1 MNSIFHLHILPNF
14 RGVGNILNM
23 NPARKDKAERLV
35 NLTMALLETRRPL
48 GKEEIFANVAGYSG
62 TPEAMERMFERDKDD
77 LRDLNIEILV
87 EAKDK
92 YFDDE
97 VGYRIA
103 KVNFEMPATEFTS
116 SEIYWLSVAA
126 NIWRGAALENLA
138 QDALLKIQS
147 TNAEYLPLE
156 PLASMPII
164 QTSEPIF
171 FALWSSINHKELISF
186 QYKGIDGVI
195 AERKVA
201 PYSLV
206 SRRGHWYL
214 IAKERSSNEFKRFRL
229 SRFQSQPE
237 IISDEDA
244 YEISADY
251 DVNDYI
257 KDISEHLIEKAE
269 LLIKPGCG
277 SAIRQL
283 GKFELLKSD
292 DVEWER
298 IQFKNVD
305 FDLLVYN
312 ILWCGPDVKVIN
324 PDTLVKSV
332 TQSLSEVLSKHGAQ

>member
-1 MNSIFHLHILPNF
+1 
-14 RGVGNILNM
+14 M
-23 NPARKDKAERLV
+23 NPARKDKAERLI

-103 KVNFEMPATEFTS
+103 KVNFEMPATDFTS

-156 PLASMPII
+156 PLASMPMI
-164 QTSEPIF
+164 QTSEPMF

-237 IISDEDA
+237 IISAEEA

-257 KDISEHLIEKAE
+257 QDISEHLIEKAE
-269 LLIKPGCG
+269 LLIRPGSG

-283 GKFELLKSD
+283 GKFELLDSSD
-292 DVEWER
+292 AEWER
-298 IQFKNVD
+298 IQLRNID

-312 ILWCGPDVKVIN
+312 ILWCGPDVKVNN
-324 PDTLVKSV
+324 PETLVESV
-332 TQSLSEVLSKHGAQ
+332 TQSLAEILRKHGA

>member
-1 MNSIFHLHILPNF
+1 
-14 RGVGNILNM
+14 M

-298 IQFKNVD
+298 IQLKNVD

-324 PDTLVKSV
+324 PETLVKSV

>member
-1 MNSIFHLHILPNF
+1 
-14 RGVGNILNM
+14 M
-23 NPARKDKAERLV
+23 NPARKDKAERLI

-62 TPEAMERMFERDKDD
+62 TSEAMERMFERDKDD

-103 KVNFEMPATEFTS
+103 KVNFEMPTADFTS

-138 QDALLKIQS
+138 QDALFKIQS

-171 FALWSSINHKELISF
+171 FALWSSTNQKEFISF

-195 AERKVA
+195 ANREVA

-214 IAKERSSNEFKRFRL
+214 IS
-229 SRFQSQPE
+229 
-237 IISDEDA
+237 
-244 YEISADY
+244 
-251 DVNDYI
+251 
-257 KDISEHLIEKAE
+257 
-269 LLIKPGCG
+269 
-277 SAIRQL
+277 
-283 GKFELLKSD
+283 
-292 DVEWER
+292 
-298 IQFKNVD
+298 
-305 FDLLVYN
+305 
-312 ILWCGPDVKVIN
+312 
-324 PDTLVKSV
+324 
-332 TQSLSEVLSKHGAQ
+332 

>member
-1 MNSIFHLHILPNF
+1 
-14 RGVGNILNM
+14 M
-23 NPARKDKAERLV
+23 NPARKDKAERLI

-103 KVNFEMPATEFTS
+103 KVNFEMPATDFTS

-156 PLASMPII
+156 PLASMPMI
-164 QTSEPIF
+164 QTSEPMF

-237 IISDEDA
+237 IISAEDA

-257 KDISEHLIEKAE
+257 QDISEHLIEKAE
-269 LLIKPGCG
+269 LLIRPGSG

-283 GKFELLKSD
+283 GKFELLDSSD
-292 DVEWER
+292 AEWER
-298 IQFKNVD
+298 IQLRNID

-312 ILWCGPDVKVIN
+312 ILWCGPDVKVNN
-324 PDTLVKSV
+324 PETLVESV
-332 TQSLSEVLSKHGAQ
+332 TQSLAEILRKHGA

>member
-1 MNSIFHLHILPNF
+1 
-14 RGVGNILNM
+14 M
-23 NPARKDKAERLV
+23 NPARKDKAERLI

-48 GKEEIFANVAGYSG
+48 GKDEIFANVAGYSG
-62 TPEAMERMFERDKDD
+62 TAEAMERMLERDKDD

-103 KVNFEMPATEFTS
+103 KVNFEMPTTVFSS

-138 QDALLKIQS
+138 QDALFKIQS

-171 FALWSSINHKELISF
+171 FALWSSINQKEMISF
-186 QYKGIDGVI
+186 QYKGIDGLI
-195 AERKVA
+195 AERTVA

-214 IAKERSSNEFKRFRL
+214 IAKESSSDEFKRFRL

-237 IISDEDA
+237 IISSESA
-244 YEISADY
+244 FEISTYY
-251 DVNDYI
+251 DVSYYV
-257 KDISEHLIEKAE
+257 KDISEHLIENAE
-269 LLIKPGCG
+269 ILIKPG
-277 SAIRQL
+277 
-283 GKFELLKSD
+283 
-292 DVEWER
+292 
-298 IQFKNVD
+298 
-305 FDLLVYN
+305 
-312 ILWCGPDVKVIN
+312 
-324 PDTLVKSV
+324 
-332 TQSLSEVLSKHGAQ
+332 

>member
-1 MNSIFHLHILPNF
+1 
-14 RGVGNILNM
+14 M
-23 NPARKDKAERLV
+23 NPARKDKAERLI

-103 KVNFEMPATEFTS
+103 KVNFEMPMTDFTS

-138 QDALLKIQS
+138 QDALFKIQS

-171 FALWSSINHKELISF
+171 FALWSSINQKEFISF

-195 AERKVA
+195 ANREVA

-214 IAKERSSNEFKRFRL
+214 IAKEISSNEFKRFRL

-237 IISDEDA
+237 IVSAENA
-244 YEISADY
+244 FEISVDY

-269 LLIKPGCG
+269 ILIKPGAG
-277 SAIRQL
+277 GAIRQL
-283 GKFELLKSD
+283 GKFEILDSGD
-292 DVEWER
+292 TEWER
-298 IQFKNVD
+298 IQLENVD

-312 ILWCGPDVKVIN
+312 ILWCGPDVKVIR
-324 PDTLVKSV
+324 PETLVKSV
-332 TQSLSEVLSKHGAQ
+332 TQGLSEVLSKHGAQ

>member
-1 MNSIFHLHILPNF
+1 
-14 RGVGNILNM
+14 M
-23 NPARKDKAERLV
+23 NPARKDKAERLI

-103 KVNFEMPATEFTS
+103 KVNFEMPTTDFNS

-138 QDALLKIQS
+138 QDALFKIQS

-171 FALWSSINHKELISF
+171 FALWSSINQKEFISF

-195 AERKVA
+195 AKREVA

-214 IAKERSSNEFKRFRL
+214 IAQESSTNEFKRFRL

-237 IISDEDA
+237 IVSAENA
-244 YEISADY
+244 FEISSDY

-269 LLIKPGCG
+269 ILIKPGSG
-277 SAIRQL
+277 GAIRQL
-283 GKFELLKSD
+283 GKLEILDSSD
-292 DVEWER
+292 TEWER
-298 IQFKNVD
+298 IQLENVD

-312 ILWCGPDVKVIN
+312 ILWCGPDVKVIK
-324 PDTLVKSV
+324 PETLVKSV
-332 TQSLSEVLSKHGAQ
+332 TQGLSEVLSKHGAQ

>member
-1 MNSIFHLHILPNF
+1 
-14 RGVGNILNM
+14 M

-48 GKEEIFANVAGYSG
+48 SKEEIFANVAGYSG

-77 LRDLNIEILV
+77 LRDLNIQILV
-87 EAKDK
+87 EPKDK

-103 KVNFEMPATEFTS
+103 KVNFEMPETDFTS

-147 TNAEYLPLE
+147 TNADYVPIE
-156 PLASMPII
+156 PLASMPLI

-171 FALWSSINHKELISF
+171 FALWSSINRKEIISF
-186 QYKGIDGVI
+186 QYKGIDGAV

-201 PYSLV
+201 PHSLV

-214 IAKERSSNEFKRFRL
+214 IAKEISSSEFKRFRL
-229 SRFQSQPE
+229 SRFQTQPE
-237 IISDEDA
+237 IISTENA
-244 YEISADY
+244 FEVTVDY
-251 DVNDYI
+251 RVNDYL
-257 KDISEHLIEKAE
+257 KDISEHLIDEAE
-269 LLIKPGCG
+269 ILIKPGSG

-283 GKFELLKSD
+283 GKCQVLDSSNS
-292 DVEWER
+292 EWER
-298 IQFKNVD
+298 VRLENVD

-312 ILWCGPDVKVIN
+312 ILWCGPDVKVIR
-324 PDTLVKSV
+324 PKSLVESV
-332 TQSLSEVLSKHGAQ
+332 TQGLAEVLSKHGAE

>member
-1 MNSIFHLHILPNF
+1 
-14 RGVGNILNM
+14 M
-23 NPARKDKAERLV
+23 NPARKDKAERLI

-62 TPEAMERMFERDKDD
+62 TSEAMERMFERDKDD

-103 KVNFEMPATEFTS
+103 KVNFEMPTADFTS

-138 QDALLKIQS
+138 QDALFKIQS

-171 FALWSSINHKELISF
+171 FALWSSINQKEFISF

-195 AERKVA
+195 ANREVA

-214 IAKERSSNEFKRFRL
+214 IAKEISSNQFKRFRL

-237 IISDEDA
+237 IVSAEHA
-244 YEISADY
+244 FEILVDY

-269 LLIKPGCG
+269 ILMKTG
-277 SAIRQL
+277 SGGAIRQL
-283 GKFELLKSD
+283 GKFEILDSGD
-292 DVEWER
+292 TEWER
-298 IQFKNVD
+298 IQLENVD

-312 ILWCGPDVKVIN
+312 ILWCGPDVKVIG
-324 PDTLVKSV
+324 PETLVKSV
-332 TQSLSEVLSKHGAQ
+332 TQGLSEVLSKHGAQ

>member
-1 MNSIFHLHILPNF
+1 
-14 RGVGNILNM
+14 M

-48 GKEEIFANVAGYSG
+48 SKEEIFANVAGYSG

-77 LRDLNIEILV
+77 LRDLNIQILV
-87 EAKDK
+87 EPKDK

-103 KVNFEMPATEFTS
+103 KVNFEMPETNFTS

-138 QDALLKIQS
+138 QDALFKIQS
-147 TNAEYLPLE
+147 TNADYVPIE
-156 PLASMPII
+156 PLASMPLI

-171 FALWSSINHKELISF
+171 FALWSSINRKEIISF
-186 QYKGIDGVI
+186 QYKGIDGAV

-201 PYSLV
+201 PHSLV

-214 IAKERSSNEFKRFRL
+214 IAKEISSSEFKRFRL
-229 SRFQSQPE
+229 SRFQTQPE
-237 IISDEDA
+237 IISTENA
-244 YEISADY
+244 FEVTVDY
-251 DVNDYI
+251 RVNDYL
-257 KDISEHLIEKAE
+257 KDISEHLIDEAE
-269 LLIKPGCG
+269 ILIKPGSG

-283 GKFELLKSD
+283 GKCQVLDSSNS
-292 DVEWER
+292 EWER
-298 IQFKNVD
+298 VRLENVD

-312 ILWCGPDVKVIN
+312 ILWCGPDVKVIR
-324 PDTLVKSV
+324 PKSLVESV
-332 TQSLSEVLSKHGAQ
+332 TQGLAEVLSKHGAE

>member
-1 MNSIFHLHILPNF
+1 
-14 RGVGNILNM
+14 M
-23 NPARKDKAERLV
+23 NPARKDKAERLI

-62 TPEAMERMFERDKDD
+62 TPEAMERMFERDKED

-103 KVNFEMPATEFTS
+103 KVNFEMPTTDFNS

-138 QDALLKIQS
+138 QDALFKIQS

-171 FALWSSINHKELISF
+171 FALWSSINQKEFISF

-195 AERKVA
+195 AKREVA

-214 IAKERSSNEFKRFRL
+214 IAKESSTNEFKRFRL

-237 IISDEDA
+237 IVSAENA
-244 YEISADY
+244 FEISADY

-269 LLIKPGCG
+269 ILIKPGSG
-277 SAIRQL
+277 GAIRQL
-283 GKFELLKSD
+283 GKLEILDSSD
-292 DVEWER
+292 TEWER
-298 IQFKNVD
+298 IQLENVD

-312 ILWCGPDVKVIN
+312 ILWCGPDVKVIK
-324 PDTLVKSV
+324 PETLVKSV
-332 TQSLSEVLSKHGAQ
+332 TQGLSEVLSKHGAQ

>member
-1 MNSIFHLHILPNF
+1 
-14 RGVGNILNM
+14 M
-23 NPARKDKAERLV
+23 NPARKDKAERLI

-103 KVNFEMPATEFTS
+103 KVNFEMPTTDFNS

-138 QDALLKIQS
+138 QDALFKIQS

-171 FALWSSINHKELISF
+171 FALWSSINQKEFISF

-195 AERKVA
+195 AKREVA

-214 IAKERSSNEFKRFRL
+214 IAKESSTNEFKRFRL

-237 IISDEDA
+237 IVSAENA
-244 YEISADY
+244 FEISSDY

-269 LLIKPGCG
+269 ILIKPGSG
-277 SAIRQL
+277 GAIRQL
-283 GKFELLKSD
+283 GKLEILDSSD
-292 DVEWER
+292 TEWER
-298 IQFKNVD
+298 IQLENVD

-312 ILWCGPDVKVIN
+312 ILWCGPDVKVIK
-324 PDTLVKSV
+324 PETLVKSV
-332 TQSLSEVLSKHGAQ
+332 TQVLSEVLSKHGAQ

>member
-1 MNSIFHLHILPNF
+1 
-14 RGVGNILNM
+14 M
-23 NPARKDKAERLV
+23 NPARKDKAERLI

-62 TPEAMERMFERDKDD
+62 TSEAMERMFERDKDD

-103 KVNFEMPATEFTS
+103 KVNFEMPMTDFTS

-138 QDALLKIQS
+138 QDALFKIQS

-171 FALWSSINHKELISF
+171 FALWSSINQKEFISF

-195 AERKVA
+195 ANREVA

-214 IAKERSSNEFKRFRL
+214 IAKEISSNEFKRFRL

-237 IISDEDA
+237 IVSAENA
-244 YEISADY
+244 FEISVDY

-269 LLIKPGCG
+269 ILMKPGAG
-277 SAIRQL
+277 GAIRQL
-283 GKFELLKSD
+283 GKFKILDSGD
-292 DVEWER
+292 TEWER
-298 IQFKNVD
+298 IQLENVD

-312 ILWCGPDVKVIN
+312 ILWCGPDVKVIR
-324 PDTLVKSV
+324 PETLVKSV
-332 TQSLSEVLSKHGAQ
+332 IQGLSEVLSKHGEQ

>member
-1 MNSIFHLHILPNF
+1 
-14 RGVGNILNM
+14 M

-48 GKEEIFANVAGYSG
+48 SKEEIFANVAGYSG

-77 LRDLNIEILV
+77 LRDLNIQILV
-87 EAKDK
+87 EPKDK

-103 KVNFEMPATEFTS
+103 KVNFEMPETDFTS

-138 QDALLKIQS
+138 QDALFKIQS
-147 TNAEYLPLE
+147 TNADYVPIE
-156 PLASMPII
+156 PLVSMPLI

-171 FALWSSINHKELISF
+171 FALWSSINRKEMISF
-186 QYKGIDGVI
+186 QYKGIDGTV

-201 PYSLV
+201 PHSLV

-214 IAKERSSNEFKRFRL
+214 IAKEISSSEFKRFRL
-229 SRFQSQPE
+229 SRFQTQPE
-237 IISDEDA
+237 IISTENA
-244 YEISADY
+244 FEVTVDY
-251 DVNDYI
+251 QVNDYL
-257 KDISEHLIEKAE
+257 KDISEHLIDEAE
-269 LLIKPGCG
+269 LLIKPGSG

-283 GKFELLKSD
+283 GKCQVLDSSNS
-292 DVEWER
+292 EWER
-298 IQFKNVD
+298 VRLENVD

-312 ILWCGPDVKVIN
+312 ILWCGPDVKVIR
-324 PDTLVKSV
+324 PKSLVESV
-332 TQSLSEVLSKHGAQ
+332 TQGLAEVLSKHGAE

>member
-1 MNSIFHLHILPNF
+1 
-14 RGVGNILNM
+14 M

-48 GKEEIFANVAGYSG
+48 SKEEIFANVAGYSG

-77 LRDLNIEILV
+77 LRDLNIQILV
-87 EAKDK
+87 EPKDK

-103 KVNFEMPATEFTS
+103 KVNFEMPETNFTS

-138 QDALLKIQS
+138 QDALFKIQS
-147 TNAEYLPLE
+147 TNADYVPIE
-156 PLASMPII
+156 PLASMPLI

-171 FALWSSINHKELISF
+171 FALWSSINRKEIISF
-186 QYKGIDGVI
+186 QYKGIDGAV

-201 PYSLV
+201 PHSLV

-214 IAKERSSNEFKRFRL
+214 IAKEISSSEFKRFRL
-229 SRFQSQPE
+229 SRFQTQPE
-237 IISDEDA
+237 IISTENA
-244 YEISADY
+244 FEVTVDY
-251 DVNDYI
+251 QVNDYL
-257 KDISEHLIEKAE
+257 KDISEHLIDEAE
-269 LLIKPGCG
+269 ILIKPGSG

-283 GKFELLKSD
+283 GKCQVLDSSNS
-292 DVEWER
+292 EWER
-298 IQFKNVD
+298 VRLENVD

-312 ILWCGPDVKVIN
+312 ILWCGPDVKVIR
-324 PDTLVKSV
+324 PKSLVESV
-332 TQSLSEVLSKHGAQ
+332 TQGLAEVLSKHGAE

>member
-1 MNSIFHLHILPNF
+1 
-14 RGVGNILNM
+14 M

-48 GKEEIFANVAGYSG
+48 SKEEIFANVAGYSG

-77 LRDLNIEILV
+77 LRDLNIQILV
-87 EAKDK
+87 EPKDK

-103 KVNFEMPATEFTS
+103 KVNFEMPETNFTS

-138 QDALLKIQS
+138 QDALFKIQS
-147 TNAEYLPLE
+147 TNADYVPIE
-156 PLASMPII
+156 PLASMPLI

-171 FALWSSINHKELISF
+171 FALWSSINRKEMISF
-186 QYKGIDGVI
+186 QYKGIDGAV

-201 PYSLV
+201 PHSLV

-214 IAKERSSNEFKRFRL
+214 IAKEISSSEFKRFRL
-229 SRFQSQPE
+229 SRFQTQPE
-237 IISDEDA
+237 IISTENA
-244 YEISADY
+244 FEVTVDY
-251 DVNDYI
+251 QVNDYL
-257 KDISEHLIEKAE
+257 KDISEHLIDEAE
-269 LLIKPGCG
+269 ILIKPGSG

-283 GKFELLKSD
+283 GKCQVLDSSNS
-292 DVEWER
+292 EWER
-298 IQFKNVD
+298 VRLENVD

-312 ILWCGPDVKVIN
+312 ILWCGPDVKVIR
-324 PDTLVKSV
+324 PKSLVESV
-332 TQSLSEVLSKHGAQ
+332 TQGLAEVLSKHGAE

>member
-1 MNSIFHLHILPNF
+1 
-14 RGVGNILNM
+14 M

-48 GKEEIFANVAGYSG
+48 SKEEIFANVAGYSG

-77 LRDLNIEILV
+77 LRDLNIQILV
-87 EAKDK
+87 EPKDK

-103 KVNFEMPATEFTS
+103 KVNFEMPETNFTS

-147 TNAEYLPLE
+147 TNADYVPIE
-156 PLASMPII
+156 PLASMPLI

-171 FALWSSINHKELISF
+171 FALWSSINRKEIISF
-186 QYKGIDGVI
+186 QYKGIDGAV

-201 PYSLV
+201 PHSLV

-214 IAKERSSNEFKRFRL
+214 IAKEISSSEFKRFRL
-229 SRFQSQPE
+229 SRFQTQPE
-237 IISDEDA
+237 IISTENA
-244 YEISADY
+244 FEVTVDY
-251 DVNDYI
+251 RVNDYL
-257 KDISEHLIEKAE
+257 KDISEHLIDEAE
-269 LLIKPGCG
+269 ILIKPGSG

-283 GKFELLKSD
+283 GKCQVLDSSNS
-292 DVEWER
+292 EWER
-298 IQFKNVD
+298 VRLENVD

-312 ILWCGPDVKVIN
+312 ILWCGPDVKVIR
-324 PDTLVKSV
+324 PKSLVESV
-332 TQSLSEVLSKHGAQ
+332 TQGLAEVLSKHGAE

>member
-1 MNSIFHLHILPNF
+1 
-14 RGVGNILNM
+14 M
-23 NPARKDKAERLV
+23 NPARKDKAERLI

-103 KVNFEMPATEFTS
+103 KVNFEMPTTDFTS

-138 QDALLKIQS
+138 QDALFKIQS
-147 TNAEYLPLE
+147 TNAEYLPME

-171 FALWSSINHKELISF
+171 FALWSSINQKEFISF

-195 AERKVA
+195 TKREVA

-237 IISDEDA
+237 IVSAENA
-244 YEISADY
+244 FEISADY

-257 KDISEHLIEKAE
+257 EDISEHLIEKAE
-269 LLIKPGCG
+269 ILMKPGSG
-277 SAIRQL
+277 GAIRQL
-283 GKFELLKSD
+283 GKFEILDSSD
-292 DVEWER
+292 AEWER
-298 IQFKNVD
+298 IQLENVD

-312 ILWCGPDVKVIN
+312 ILWCGPDVKVIKPEN
-324 PDTLVKSV
+324 LVKSV
-332 TQSLSEVLSKHGAQ
+332 TQGLSEVLSKHGAQ

>member
-1 MNSIFHLHILPNF
+1 
-14 RGVGNILNM
+14 M

-48 GKEEIFANVAGYSG
+48 SKEEIFANVAGYSG

-77 LRDLNIEILV
+77 LRDLNIQILV
-87 EAKDK
+87 EPKDK

-103 KVNFEMPATEFTS
+103 KVNFEMPETNFTS

-147 TNAEYLPLE
+147 TNADYVPIE
-156 PLASMPII
+156 PLASMPLI

-171 FALWSSINHKELISF
+171 FALWSSINRKEIISF
-186 QYKGIDGVI
+186 QYKGIDGAV

-201 PYSLV
+201 PHSLV

-214 IAKERSSNEFKRFRL
+214 IAKEISSSEFKRFRL
-229 SRFQSQPE
+229 SRFQTQPE
-237 IISDEDA
+237 IISTENA
-244 YEISADY
+244 FEVTVDY
-251 DVNDYI
+251 QVNDYL
-257 KDISEHLIEKAE
+257 KDISEHLIDEAE
-269 LLIKPGCG
+269 LLIKPGSG
-277 SAIRQL
+277 SDIRQL
-283 GKFELLKSD
+283 GKCQVLDSSNS
-292 DVEWER
+292 EWER
-298 IQFKNVD
+298 VRLENVD

-312 ILWCGPDVKVIN
+312 ILWCGPDVKVIR
-324 PDTLVKSV
+324 PKSLVESV
-332 TQSLSEVLSKHGAQ
+332 TQGLAEVLSKHGAE

>member
-1 MNSIFHLHILPNF
+1 
-14 RGVGNILNM
+14 M

-48 GKEEIFANVAGYSG
+48 SKEEIFANVAGYSG

-77 LRDLNIEILV
+77 LRDLNIQILV
-87 EAKDK
+87 EPKDK

-103 KVNFEMPATEFTS
+103 KVNFEMPETDFTS

-138 QDALLKIQS
+138 QDALFKIQS
-147 TNAEYLPLE
+147 TNADYIPIE
-156 PLASMPII
+156 PLASMPLI

-171 FALWSSINHKELISF
+171 FALWSSINRKEMISF
-186 QYKGIDGVI
+186 QYKGIDGAV

-201 PYSLV
+201 PHSLV

-214 IAKERSSNEFKRFRL
+214 IAKEISSSEFKRFRL
-229 SRFQSQPE
+229 SRFQTQPE
-237 IISDEDA
+237 IISTENA
-244 YEISADY
+244 FEVTVDY
-251 DVNDYI
+251 QVNDYL
-257 KDISEHLIEKAE
+257 KDISEHLIDEAE
-269 LLIKPGCG
+269 ILIKPGSG

-283 GKFELLKSD
+283 GKCQVLDSSNS
-292 DVEWER
+292 EWER
-298 IQFKNVD
+298 VRLENVD

-312 ILWCGPDVKVIN
+312 ILWCGPDVKVIR
-324 PDTLVKSV
+324 PKSLVESV
-332 TQSLSEVLSKHGAQ
+332 TQGLAEVLSKHGAE

>member
-1 MNSIFHLHILPNF
+1 
-14 RGVGNILNM
+14 M

-103 KVNFEMPATEFTS
+103 KVNFEMPTTDFNS

-138 QDALLKIQS
+138 QDALFKIQS

-171 FALWSSINHKELISF
+171 FALWSSINQKEFISF

-195 AERKVA
+195 AKREVA

-214 IAKERSSNEFKRFRL
+214 IAKESSTNEFKRFRL

-237 IISDEDA
+237 IVSADNA
-244 YEISADY
+244 FEISADY

-269 LLIKPGCG
+269 ILIKPGSG
-277 SAIRQL
+277 GAIRQL
-283 GKFELLKSD
+283 GKLEILDSSD
-292 DVEWER
+292 TEWER
-298 IQFKNVD
+298 IQLENVD

-312 ILWCGPDVKVIN
+312 ILWCGPDVKVIK
-324 PDTLVKSV
+324 PETLVKSV
-332 TQSLSEVLSKHGAQ
+332 TQGLSEVLSKHGAQ